1 MKAQDLRKKLYELW
15 RRRAV
20 TVFTAAVIFCAG
32 MAATDWAGAIYILT
46 GNEGDAIM
54 LDGAPAKIPDYAKK
68 ILYKANG
75 TQGYDLHL
83 ATGQTVTIRH
93 EGKTLTIR
101 CKRETIS
108 HLLDRV
114 GIVPG
119 PLEMVGVDIHE
130 GGVDITVSSD
140 LIYYDRVVEEVVH
153 DTVRVANPSLEK
165 GTEQVIQ
172 EGSDGIRAAIYEVTW
187 SNGSELS
194 RQFVE
199 QLNSTAV
206 DEIVEYGTA
215 EPPKAGQPPA
225 VSAERY
231 PIANVSNYADGGG
244 MLTLQSGEQLR
255 FTAAKSMTATAYTT
269 GYGGVGT
276 RTASGTTVH
285 VGTVAVDRKV
295 IPLGTRL
302 YIVTNDG
309 FVYGLSVA
317 EDTGVRGS
325 KVDLYFDTYEECINF
340 GRRGCT
346 VYILA

>member
-54 LDGAPAKIPDYAKK
+54 LDSAPAKVPDYAKK

-172 EGSDGIRAAIYEVTW
+172 EGSDGIRAAILGNLE
-187 SNGSELS
+187 
-194 RQFVE
+194 
-199 QLNSTAV
+199 
-206 DEIVEYGTA
+206 EIE
-215 EPPKAGQPPA
+215 AGRRPA
-225 VSAERY
+225 VVSRPRY
-231 PIANVSNYADGGG
+231 
-244 MLTLQSGEQLR
+244 QLYKKHPKYTGLMALYVHYLYVLGKIEKR
-255 FTAAKSMTATAYTT
+255 QYPPRMTAQMRKDVMATT
-269 GYGGVGT
+269 RLSPV
-276 RTASGTTVH
+276 SGT
-285 VGTVAVDRKV
+285 
-295 IPLGTRL
+295 
-302 YIVTNDG
+302 
-309 FVYGLSVA
+309 
-317 EDTGVRGS
+317 
-325 KVDLYFDTYEECINF
+325 
-340 GRRGCT
+340 
-346 VYILA
+346 